1 MASRLI
7 IGLFLLAM
15 GAVFYIRREVH
26 QYDSRILSEVEA
38 VPTDDWPHPRVAIV
52 FGASVLGNRHL
63 SPVLADR
70 VETAIQL
77 YQAKKI
83 DRILVSGDNRHAS
96 YNEPRAMQEYL
107 IARSIPTTDILLDPS
122 GRSTYETCLRARTVF
137 GLRRAVLVTQEF
149 HLPRALYIANQLGL
163 EAVGM
168 AGTLRP
174 SLQVD
179 YQSLRELAAEF
190 KAFYNIR
197 FLPPSG
203 MESNLLQL
211 SRPSPVR

>member
-7 IGLFLLAM
+7 IGFFLVSI
-15 GAVFYIRREVH
+15 GVVFYIRREVH
-26 QYDSRILSEVEA
+26 QYNGRIFSEAEA
-38 VPTDDWPHPRVAIV
+38 VPTDDWPRPRVAIV
-52 FGASVLGNRHL
+52 FGASVLGNRQL

-70 VETAIQL
+70 VETAIEL
-77 YQAKKI
+77 YQMRKV
-83 DRILVSGDNRHAS
+83 DQILVSGDNRHAS
-96 YNEPRAMQEYL
+96 YNEPRAMQEY
-107 IARSIPTTDILLDPS
+107 IISRSIPATDILLDPS
-122 GRSTYETCLRARTVF
+122 GRSTFETCLRARTVF
-137 GLRRAVLVTQEF
+137 GLTRAVLVTQEF
-149 HLPRALYIANQLGL
+149 YLPRALYIANQLGL
-163 EAVGM
+163 ESVGM

-174 SLQVD
+174 PLQVD